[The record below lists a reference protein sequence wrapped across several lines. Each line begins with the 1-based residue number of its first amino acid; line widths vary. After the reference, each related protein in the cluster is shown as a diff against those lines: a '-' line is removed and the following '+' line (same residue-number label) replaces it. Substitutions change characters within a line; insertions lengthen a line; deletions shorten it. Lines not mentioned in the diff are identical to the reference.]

1 MSSARVN
8 HRMTSVRKNIIANLV
23 GNGLTAILA
32 LVLVPLYI
40 KFLSIEAWG
49 VVGIFISLQS
59 FCVLLDF
66 GLAATLTRE
75 LARLS
80 AQKDKAQE
88 MRDLV
93 RTLELIYWAGAVLV

>member
-1 MSSARVN
+1 
-8 HRMTSVRKNIIANLV
+8 MTTVRKNIIANLA

-32 LVLVPLYI
+32 IVLAPLYI
-40 KFLSIEAWG
+40 KFLGIEAWG

-59 FCVLLDF
+59 FCALLDF

-80 AQKDKAQE
+80 VQKDKAQE
-88 MRDLV
+88 MRDLA
-93 RTLELIYWAGAVLV
+93 RTLQLIYWAVAVLIGVSI